1 MTTRDRL
8 SLLAAAAVALASSAL
23 TPVFHDL
30 GWLPAVLGA
39 VVAVASA
46 SAVAR
51 LTLAPRAVQGLAG
64 LLGLGAYVTLTF
76 AGSTLLHGVL
86 PTPTTIAFLWTSF
99 TGGLADVSSL
109 AAPVPTTSRLVL
121 LAVLG
126 TGAIAVAVDLLAV
139 VLRKVALSGLPLLL
153 LFAVP
158 SAVLRG
164 ELGVLPFLLGAAG
177 WLGLLLA
184 DSSDEVARWG
194 TPLRGAGASA
204 RPGARRAGRR
214 IGVAALGVAA
224 VAPALVPGL
233 DGRLLAG
240 SVPGTVGVGTTVTYD
255 PMTQLDGW
263 LRDQAR
269 RRLLTYRSPAGPVP
283 LRLTTLD
290 VYDVDAG
297 TFTSSGNTADDD
309 EVQDGVPTP
318 EDRTAPTDAFT
329 VAVELTG
336 RLGGSLL
343 PVPATPTDVDV
354 DGAWSWDTRTETVF
368 SERTSLLDVRAS
380 YEVRAASVRA
390 DATLLRRGQHVPSE
404 VDERYAQD
412 PELSAYAQELLDRT
426 TAGLRND
433 FDRVVAV
440 QRLFRETGFVYTGSE
455 RPRHPGS
462 PDLLTSFLQDR
473 RGACQQYSVAMAA
486 LVRGL
491 GIPAR
496 VAVGFTGGSPV
507 GSDRYE
513 VSTREGHAW
522 PEVWFEGAG
531 WVRFEPTPRD
541 DDVST
546 DPPEYSLE
554 PPLQEAETDLTLP
567 SAAAAAPAPAEGADP
582 DQADRAADDASGTAG
597 VAARAGGLP
606 LVAGGARPRRAAR
619 APGGAGCV
627 TAAPGL
633 ALPRRARRLALRA
646 GRRRRRRAPLAP
658 RRLSTYRCCA
668 PAARPSR
675 AGRRR
680 AGPRPARCRRR
691 ALPLRPCGPSRRPRA
706 AAPRRRHGADGPADR
721 RHARAALAGP
731 PAPPVDPGV
740 DEQQV
745 RGAAD
750 RPAPSPPRG
759 PVCDRAAAA
768 PPAWARA
775 PPSRLSRPRRRW
787 SAARAPQVV
796 DPVSR
801 GAFACRTAHSIAWS
815 ATASQPGSAHVQWE
829 RPGSSWNSVRA
840 AERA

>member
-51 LTLAPRAVQGLAG
+51 LAHAPLPVQGVAG
-64 LLGLGAYVTLTF
+64 LVGLGAYVTLAF

-86 PTPTTIAFLWTSF
+86 PTPTTVTFLTTSF

-194 TPLRGAGASA
+194 TPLRGAGASTG
-204 RPGARRAGRR
+204 PSARRAGRR

-233 DGRLLAG
+233 DGRLLDG
-240 SVPGTVGVGTTVTYD
+240 SVTGTGGVGTTVTYD

-283 LRLTTLD
+283 LRRTTLD
-290 VYDVDAG
+290 VYDVDTG
-297 TFTSSGNTADDD
+297 RFTSSGNAADDD

-354 DGAWSWDTRTETVF
+354 AGAWSWDTRSETVF
-368 SERTSLLDVRAS
+368 SERTSLLDVGAS

-390 DATLLRRGQHVPSE
+390 DATLLRRRQHVPTA

-426 TAGLRND
+426 TAGLRSD

-440 QRLFRETGFVYTGSE
+440 QRLFRETSFVYTGSK

-462 PDLLTSFLQDR
+462 ADLLTSFLQDR
-473 RGACQQYSVAMAA
+473 RGACQQYASAMAA

-513 VSTREGHAW
+513 VTTREGHAW

-541 DDVST
+541 DDVRT

-554 PPLQEAETDLTLP
+554 PPLQEAETDRTLP
-567 SAAAAAPAPAEGADP
+567 SAAAAAPAPAGGAGP
-582 DQADRAADDASGTAG
+582 DQGDRAADDASGSQG
-597 VAARAGGLP
+597 PQLEQEVSRWWL
-606 LVAGGARPRRAAR
+606 
-619 APGGAGCV
+619 
-627 TAAPGL
+627 AAPAPVVLL
-633 ALPRRARRLALRA
+633 ALPAALAA
-646 GRRRRRRAPLAP
+646 ARRRRAWRSPDAHVAWRCVQDDAVDVGHRWHPADSPRTAAAHLRDVRHVPDDAAQSLDRLAAAVERARYARTPSPVDARQLRRDVGAVRTALRTGATREQRWLARLLPPSTVAWTSSRSDALRTDLRERWQP
-658 RRLSTYRCCA
+658 RLRT
-668 PAARPSR
+668 
-675 AGRRR
+675 RRR
-680 AGPRPARCRRR
+680 
-691 ALPLRPCGPSRRPRA
+691 
-706 AAPRRRHGADGPADR
+706 PADR
-721 RHARAALAGP
+721 A
-731 PAPPVDPGV
+731 
-740 DEQQV
+740 
-745 RGAAD
+745 
-750 RPAPSPPRG
+750 
-759 PVCDRAAAA
+759 
-768 PPAWARA
+768 
-775 PPSRLSRPRRRW
+775 RRR
-787 SAARAPQVV
+787 
-796 DPVSR
+796 
-801 GAFACRTAHSIAWS
+801 
-815 ATASQPGSAHVQWE
+815 
-829 RPGSSWNSVRA
+829 
-840 AERA
+840 